1 MEKSIGISLFKDI
14 FRTMVKYILERC
26 VNTVNEKIITNELIN
41 NFKIY
46 LYEEERSGNTIE
58 KYMRDIQFFCKWLQG
73 RNIDKSVVIEY
84 KKELGKR

>member
-1 MEKSIGISLFKDI
+1 
-14 FRTMVKYILERC
+14 MVKYILERC

-58 KYMRDIQFFCKWLQG
+58 KYMRDI
-73 RNIDKSVVIEY
+73 
-84 KKELGKR
+84 

>member
-1 MEKSIGISLFKDI
+1 M
-14 FRTMVKYILERC
+14 YIIERC

-58 KYMRDIQFFCKWLQG
+58 KYVRDIRFFREWLKK
-73 RNIDKSVVIEY
+73 RSVEKNIVIE
-84 KKELGKR
+84 